1 MNWILVI
8 YIYAGVLASG
18 DSVAI
23 TNIPNFA
30 TKHDCIQAGKDGE
43 GIVSGSA
50 KVYRFVCLRK
60 AQEK

>member
-8 YIYAGVLASG
+8 YIYAGVFASG

-23 TNIPNFA
+23 TNIPNFS
-30 TKHDCIQAGKDGE
+30 TKQECVQAGKDAE
-43 GIVSGSA
+43 RLVTGSA

>member
-30 TKHDCIQAGKDGE
+30 TKQECLQAGKDAE
-43 GIVSGSA
+43 GLVTGSS

-60 AQEK
+60 AHE